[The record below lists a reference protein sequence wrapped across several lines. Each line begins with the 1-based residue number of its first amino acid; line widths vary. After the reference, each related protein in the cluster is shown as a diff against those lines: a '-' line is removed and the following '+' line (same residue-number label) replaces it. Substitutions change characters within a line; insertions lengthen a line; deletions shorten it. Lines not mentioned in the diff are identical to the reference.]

1 MTEKIVLNATP
12 DQYKDS
18 FPNAFFSPPER
29 FRSSEPGD
37 RLQIINMI
45 RGDATDTEAVW
56 GFVPQWRMT
65 ADEPIYFASGATIGR
80 KWKTSVAFR
89 NWRCIV
95 PATSFTWL
103 REIDGVTMAYTI
115 SRSDGGVLLLAGI
128 FGPNPPDAKGIAPTA
143 ALVTTAPNRML
154 APHGL
159 QMPLILKKKE
169 VMPWLRARTNIDV
182 VKSFI
187 RPAGASDLT
196 LRIYLPAVEHANT
209 GISIDR
215 QLMLA

>member
-1 MTEKIVLNATP
+1 MTEKIVLDATP
-12 DQYKDS
+12 AQYRES
-18 FPNAFFSPPER
+18 FPNTSILPPEKCG
-29 FRSSEPGD
+29 SSEPGD

-45 RGDATDTEAVW
+45 RGDATDAQAVW

-65 ADEPIYFASGATIGR
+65 ADNPVYYASGATISR
-80 KWKTSVAFR
+80 KWTTSVAFR

-95 PATSFTWL
+95 PASCFTWL
-103 REIDGVTMAYTI
+103 REIDGVTMSYTL
-115 SRSDGGVLLLAGI
+115 SRNDGGVLLLGGI
-128 FGPNPPDAKGIAPTA
+128 FGPNPPHAMGTAPTA
-143 ALVTTAPNRML
+143 ALVTTTPNRML

-159 QMPLILKKKE
+159 QVPLILKKKE

-187 RPAGASDLT
+187 RPPGASDLK
-196 LRIYLPAVEHANT
+196 LVISLPAVENANM

-215 QLMLA
+215 QLTLA